1 MQYSFI
7 IACSFLT
14 SFINPLFGYTL
25 HVFSEHVTLG
35 LHQGHFSLQSSD
47 LRVSLKCMTEKER
60 QLGKE
65 CSQLHFSPTSSAALL
80 SLRDELGVGIQWNS
94 KQVAYLNRKENDL
107 LLTMTEKGAGI
118 SCADKLIDC
127 FKKRNDVIFLS
138 VTYSKDQGLLLL
150 TSAQTKRA
158 TRKIRS
164 IELEDDSDVLNSE
177 EFKKMYQSN
186 QLSGS
191 SRLLLIF
198 LFASEEEI
206 RRVRMFPEYCAC
218 DTTFGKL

>member
-94 KQVAYLNRKENDL
+94 KQVAY
-107 LLTMTEKGAGI
+107 
-118 SCADKLIDC
+118 S
-127 FKKRNDVIFLS
+127 
-138 VTYSKDQGLLLL
+138 
-150 TSAQTKRA
+150 
-158 TRKIRS
+158 
-164 IELEDDSDVLNSE
+164 
-177 EFKKMYQSN
+177 
-186 QLSGS
+186 
-191 SRLLLIF
+191 
-198 LFASEEEI
+198 
-206 RRVRMFPEYCAC
+206 
-218 DTTFGKL
+218 